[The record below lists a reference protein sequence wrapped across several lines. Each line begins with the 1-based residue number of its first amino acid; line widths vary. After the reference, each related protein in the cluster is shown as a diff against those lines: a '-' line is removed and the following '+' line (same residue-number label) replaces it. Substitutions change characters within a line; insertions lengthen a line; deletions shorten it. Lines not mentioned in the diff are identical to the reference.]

1 MRVLVVFNQKSGSA
15 EDAPRE
21 AILEALSSLGEASAI
36 EPGKEDFAAAVDAA
50 AAQADLVVAVGG
62 DGTVNRTLNAI
73 RDHLGRVAFA
83 VVPLGTGNDFS
94 RTLGVPDDP
103 EEAARGIADWSE
115 REVDVCEALGA
126 GVRQLFVNACIGGF
140 PVEVD
145 EHVNET
151 IKKMLG
157 PLAYVAAG
165 AQAAAGLSR
174 STVTMNGRRI
184 EDCVAAGV
192 GNGRTCGG
200 GVRVWPEADPGD
212 GALDGCA
219 MSATGLIETVKL
231 AATVRGGSHVDL
243 DGVVTDRAAEIT
255 IEAEPEMEFNVDG
268 ELLGL
273 TPPATFRV
281 VGKLRVRAPEG

>member
-21 AILEALSSLGEASAI
+21 AILEALSSLGQASAI
-36 EPGKEDFAAAVDAA
+36 EPGKEEFAAAVDAA
-50 AAQADLVVAVGG
+50 AAEADLVVAAGG
-62 DGTVNRTLNAI
+62 DGTVNRTVNAI
-73 RDHLGRVAFA
+73 RDHLDRVAFA
-83 VVPLGTGNDFS
+83 LVPLGTGNDFA

-103 EEAARGIADWSE
+103 EEAARGIADWRE
-115 REVDVCEALGA
+115 REVDVCEARGA

-174 STVTMNGRRI
+174 STVTMNGRRV

-219 MSATGLIETVKL
+219 MSARGLIETVKL

-255 IEAEPEMEFNVDG
+255 IEAEPEIEFNVDG

-273 TPPATFRV
+273 TSPATFRV
-281 VGKLRVRAPEG
+281 VGKLRVRVPGS